1 MEPRRKGAGRRVGA
15 WILAE
20 GDETIPACVRAALTP
35 LVRQLDVLDWEIAR
49 SDRTIQNSM
58 PELNQL
64 LSALFLVAL
73 VLYLM
78 SAVLRLDG
86 SAERRRWFQRAA
98 TTMIGIAMAIA
109 VVATVKW
116 FIR

>member
-1 MEPRRKGAGRRVGA
+1 MPK
-15 WILAE
+15 
-20 GDETIPACVRAALTP
+20 
-35 LVRQLDVLDWEIAR
+35 LD
-49 SDRTIQNSM
+49 
-58 PELNQL
+58 QL
-64 LSALFLVAL
+64 LTALFLVAL

-78 SAVLRLDG
+78 PAVLRLGG

-98 TTMIGIAMAIA
+98 AMIGIAMAIA

>member
-1 MEPRRKGAGRRVGA
+1 MAYSRFGFHATSIPQNFK
-15 WILAE
+15 LARY
-20 GDETIPACVRAALTP
+20 TLP
-35 LVRQLDVLDWEIAR
+35 
-49 SDRTIQNSM
+49 NSM
-58 PELNQL
+58 PEINQL

-78 SAVLRLDG
+78 PAVLRLG
-86 SAERRRWFQRAA
+86 SSAERRRWFQRAA
-98 TTMIGIAMAIA
+98 TAMIGIAMAIA

>member
-1 MEPRRKGAGRRVGA
+1 M
-15 WILAE
+15 
-20 GDETIPACVRAALTP
+20 
-35 LVRQLDVLDWEIAR
+35 RQLHVLDQEIAR
-49 SDRTIQNSM
+49 SDRTIPNSM

-78 SAVLRLDG
+78 PAVLRLG
-86 SAERRRWFQRAA
+86 SSAERRRWFQRAA
-98 TTMIGIAMAIA
+98 TAMIGIAMAIA